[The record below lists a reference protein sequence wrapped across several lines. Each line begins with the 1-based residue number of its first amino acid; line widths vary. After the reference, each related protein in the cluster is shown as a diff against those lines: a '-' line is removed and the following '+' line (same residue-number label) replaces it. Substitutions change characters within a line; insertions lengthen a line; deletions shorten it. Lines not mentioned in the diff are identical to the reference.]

1 MFNLNE
7 QFLEELGLGGLPDEQ
22 KKPFLQHIYAQ
33 LEKRVGEK
41 LSDGMTEEQLDE
53 FGAIIDHRED
63 VVKAWVQS
71 HVPDYQTREDFQ
83 RLQTAS
89 GFPPESLD
97 LISEYV
103 ATKWLEFNRPDYR
116 QVVASTL
123 EEIKQEI
130 TSNKDAI
137 LGNSGPA
144 N

>member
-22 KKPFLQHIYAQ
+22 KKPFLQHIYTQ

-83 RLQTAS
+83 RLQKAS